1 MITAV
6 IGTHVLCGLGAV
18 TGGVTAMLTRKGSR
32 RHRWAGRVWLIGLAG
47 LCATAPILAALDW
60 THRWHLVLLGSLA
73 ALFAAFGY
81 VSARRWPWS
90 GRRTM
95 HIAGMGGSFITA
107 LTAFYVDNG
116 PRLPLWNLLP
126 PITFWFLPAAV
137 GAPVLIRA
145 IRRHVRH
152 RPRTAVASAGNP
164 SRTAPA
170 DSPKRA

>member
-6 IGTHVLCGLGAV
+6 IGAHVLCGLGAV

-60 THRWHLVLLGSLA
+60 AHRWHLVLLGSLA
-73 ALFAAFGY
+73 ALFAALGY
-81 VSARRWPWS
+81 VSARRRPWP
-90 GRRTM
+90 GRRAM
-95 HIAGMGGSFITA
+95 HVAGMGGSFITA

-116 PRLPLWNLLP
+116 PRLPLWNVLP

-137 GAPVLIRA
+137 GAPFLIRA
-145 IRRHVRH
+145 IRRHAR
-152 RPRTAVASAGNP
+152 RRARTPVASAWKPN
-164 SRTAPA
+164 RTAAA
-170 DSPKRA
+170 DDLKRA